1 MRLASIMLLGV
12 STLAFV
18 GAASAAKVWA
28 RSDDS
33 VPWLAGT
40 LALYTFGNLIV
51 LKLIRDVG
59 MGVALGLSAAA
70 QLLAVNIVA
79 FAVFGERFTAL
90 QTLGL
95 LLAAISI
102 VMVAAGASGS

>member
-1 MRLASIMLLGV
+1 MRLAGIILLGA
-12 STLAFV
+12 STLVFLA
-18 GAASAAKVWA
+18 AASAAKVWA

-40 LALYTFGNLIV
+40 LLLYTLGNLIV

-59 MGVALGLSAAA
+59 MGVALSLSAAA

-90 QTLGL
+90 QAFGL
-95 LLAAISI
+95 VLAAISI
-102 VMVAAGASGS
+102 VMVATGSSGS